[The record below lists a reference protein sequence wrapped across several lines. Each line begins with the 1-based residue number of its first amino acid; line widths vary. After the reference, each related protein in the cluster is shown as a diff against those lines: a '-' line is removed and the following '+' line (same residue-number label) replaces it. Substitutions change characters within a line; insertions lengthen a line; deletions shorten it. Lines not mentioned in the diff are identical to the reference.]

1 MFFIVYI
8 NFFLTFFI
16 FFFFFSSHQK
26 TAAVN
31 GGIANFIPFLDG
43 SFEQDNPEIYEDIQ
57 AHPEKQELV
66 NALRAHIA
74 EHLIVLKRGV
84 DVHARVCHENM
95 LPLHEIIIKKFPA
108 LVELITSISSES
120 TE

>member
-1 MFFIVYI
+1 M
-8 NFFLTFFI
+8 T
-16 FFFFFSSHQK
+16 

-43 SFEQDNPEIYEDIQ
+43 SFETDHPEIYEDVQ
-57 AHPEKQELV
+57 AHPEKQMLV
-66 NALRAHIA
+66 NELRELIA

-108 LVELITSISSES
+108 LVELISSISKK
-120 TE
+120 

>member
-16 FFFFFSSHQK
+16 FFFFNSHQK